1 VDIKHPRL
9 RRKNS
14 LVGFWLLPTKHL
26 DMKNLFPALAI
37 SLVALLAISC
47 KSTKKTTSNSVS
59 KNTVETKKQ
68 TEPQMLASIER
79 TACYGRCPMYKATFM
94 DNGEVKYVGKGFV
107 DKIGTYKTL
116 ISANE
121 VLEIKNKISGYS
133 YFELDSLYPTL
144 ITDFPSSITEV
155 NLNGKRKKIVN
166 RSSPPPSLK
175 AFEKFLDS
183 LLEGKEL
190 EKISDETDYNPKAK

>member
-1 VDIKHPRL
+1 
-9 RRKNS
+9 
-14 LVGFWLLPTKHL
+14 
-26 DMKNLFPALAI
+26 MKNLFPVLAI
-37 SLVALLAISC
+37 GLVALFAMSC
-47 KSTKKTTSNSVS
+47 KSTKETASTSAA
-59 KNTVETKKQ
+59 VETSTETMKQ

-107 DKIGTYKTL
+107 DKVGTYKTL
-116 ISANE
+116 ISE
-121 VLEIKNKISGYS
+121 EDVRLIKNNIVEYD
-133 YFELDSLYPTL
+133 YFNLDSLYPTP

-155 NLNGKRKKIVN
+155 NLNGNRKKVIN
-166 RSSPPPSLK
+166 RRSPPPNLK

-190 EKISDETDYNPKAK
+190 EKISDETEYNPKAK

>member
-1 VDIKHPRL
+1 
-9 RRKNS
+9 
-14 LVGFWLLPTKHL
+14 
-26 DMKNLFPALAI
+26 MKNLFSTVVI
-37 SLVALLAISC
+37 SLAVLFTLSC
-47 KSTKKTTSNSVS
+47 KSTKETASASSAAETSIKSA
-59 KNTVETKKQ
+59 TQ
-68 TEPQMLASIER
+68 TEPQMLATIER

-116 ISANE
+116 ISTE
-121 VLEIKNKISGYS
+121 DVLLIKKNITEYN
-133 YFELDSLYPTL
+133 YFGLDSLYPTP

-155 NLNGKRKKIVN
+155 NLNGNRKKVIN
-166 RSSPPPSLK
+166 RRNPPSNLK